1 MYNND
6 IWQHQQ
12 TWMPDS
18 SNILNWDNEKQCLD
32 EDEPIMKLTRLQ
44 EIQEER
50 RRRSYNKQLKRR
62 K

>member
-1 MYNND
+1 MLNKNGF
-6 IWQHQQ
+6 WQEQN
-12 TWMPDS
+12 TSIPDGQ
-18 SNILNWDNEKQCLD
+18 LNWQICGEQLD
-32 EDEPIMKLTRLQ
+32 ADEPVIKLTKLQ